1 MIVID
6 PQMFISIV
14 NLIDKS
20 VSCDI
25 KIDKVIVVVNDITGD
40 KDDCY

>member
-1 MIVID
+1 
-6 PQMFISIV
+6 MFISIV

-25 KIDKVIVVVNDITGD
+25 KIDKVIVVDPLKRQLNDITGD